1 MKLMTAPRR
10 MTRQEV
16 VQILV
21 AVAEQIRWLARK
33 TRNFN
38 LQPSIRRHQDWH
50 YTGTHRQGRIST
62 RVGS

>member
-1 MKLMTAPRR
+1 MTTPRR

-21 AVAEQIRWLARK
+21 VAEQIRWLSRK
-33 TRNFN
+33 TRKFS